1 MRDNLYCSNDNNIIT
16 KKFWA
21 HVKSKTKS
29 SRIPEVMKNNNRIS
43 SNNLDKANMFND
55 YFFERFSNESTY
67 DVDIDFSNDD
77 MFDIDFSCTRVKQ

>member
-1 MRDNLYCSNDNNIIT
+1 MRDNLYCSNDSNVIA

-55 YFFERFSNESTY
+55 FFF
-67 DVDIDFSNDD
+67 
-77 MFDIDFSCTRVKQ
+77 